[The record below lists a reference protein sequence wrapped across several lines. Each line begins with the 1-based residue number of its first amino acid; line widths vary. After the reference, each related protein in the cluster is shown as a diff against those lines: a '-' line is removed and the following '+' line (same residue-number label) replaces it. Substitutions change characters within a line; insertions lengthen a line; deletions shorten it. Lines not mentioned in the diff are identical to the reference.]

1 MSKKC
6 LVFVLAFFGMLC
18 ISFVCGQG
26 LQDNN
31 ISTLAGMN
39 SSENLQNYN
48 PMQMRSNNPYLS
60 LNGTKFEENL
70 IESFNNTSTSSEVS
84 PFISEQ
90 FSPNV
95 VNQSTIPNSQG
106 QLPSIDG
113 FQAITNETVGLLVP
127 GTWNYHG
134 GYIIGDVSI
143 LGPWTSGGATRI
155 YARGGDNALWVYTY
169 PSGPWTR
176 LGGAITSNPTAR
188 YDENGKTHVMVRGGD
203 GTLWDNIDGV
213 WYPLGGYINAET
225 PNIGFEWNPSDVNSI
240 MIFVRGGDNGLWL
253 RRMNINDRSG
263 SWQSLG
269 GVITSG
275 PVVLQD
281 PNVANTMRIVVRGS
295 DNALW
300 MRSLNTADNSGSW
313 RSLGGWLRSEP
324 VAIFETYG
332 YLYPVYSGS
341 SVYYLYSKMIT
352 AAIGGDNALWVN
364 IYDIGT
370 GNANWWGLGGSIT
383 TKPAIAPRYLEH
395 WGFSYDPYGNPLG
408 FSLEE
413 PRDICAR
420 GTDNALWD
428 IEITGTRST
437 ESGASA
443 FGVSHT
449 WTSLGGYV
457 TSNPIFRTSKWI
469 SVRGG
474 DGALWTYDKIST

>member
-70 IESFNNTSTSSEVS
+70 IESFNNSSTSSEVS

-90 FSPNV
+90 FSPNL

-106 QLPSIDG
+106 QLPSIDS
-113 FQAITNETVGLLVP
+113 FQAITNETVGLLTP

-134 GYIIGDVSI
+134 GFIIGDVSI
-143 LGPWTSGGATRI
+143 LGSWTSGGATRI
-155 YARGGDNALWVYTY
+155 FARGGDNALWVYTY

-176 LGGAITSNPTAR
+176 LGGVITSKPTAG
-188 YDENGKTHVMVRGGD
+188 YDINGKTHVMVRGGD
-203 GTLWDNIDGV
+203 GALWDNIDGA
-213 WYPLGGYINAET
+213 WYYLGGYISAET
-225 PNIGFEWNPSDVNSI
+225 PSIGYLYSNPSDVNSI
-240 MIFVRGGDNGLWL
+240 MLFVRGGDNGLWL
-253 RRMNINDRSG
+253 RSMNINDRTG

-269 GVITSG
+269 GAITSG
-275 PVVLQD
+275 PVVLRD
-281 PNVANTMRIVVRGS
+281 PNVANTVRIVVRGS

-332 YLYPVYSGS
+332 YRYPVYSGS
-341 SVYYLYSKMIT
+341 NVYYLYSKLIT

-364 IYDIGT
+364 IYDIGAD
-370 GNANWWGLGGSIT
+370 NAIWGGLGGSIT
-383 TKPAIAPRYLEH
+383 SKPSIASPYMEH
-395 WGFSYDPYGNPLG
+395 WHVSYDSFGNIID
-408 FSLEE
+408 FSVAE
-413 PRDICAR
+413 PRDIVAK

-428 IEITGTRST
+428 IEITGTRSKT
-437 ESGASA
+437 SSTFE
-443 FGVSHT
+443 VSHI
-449 WTSLGGYV
+449 WTYLGGYI
-457 TSNPIFRTSKWI
+457 TNNPIFRTSNSI
-469 SVRGG
+469 IVRGS
-474 DGALWTYDKIST
+474 DGALWTYNKIIT